1 MHSQNTLV
9 LIPKILTKGIFLSSV
24 LHPGRQTLFI
34 SQGYNYVLN
43 WPCLSSGGGYRAMI
57 GLLGYIKAMKKTEI
71 WDCIMYLAGVSGS
84 CWTIATYYSSVSQT
98 CPSRLE
104 RHFESKLN
112 IHWANLSNFFNQ
124 LICTPQHS
132 RVMLQGI
139 IQRAYQRGGDL
150 SFADIFG
157 TLIGS
162 TLLLPAITEPS
173 KQQLG
178 CNYLS
183 KQSQYLSDGLEP
195 MPIYSSVYHTEEEY
209 DSYQWFEFTPYEMGC
224 EDIEAW
230 IPTWAFGRRFE
241 QGTSKD
247 RLTEQSMDTMLG

>member
-1 MHSQNTLV
+1 
-9 LIPKILTKGIFLSSV
+9 
-24 LHPGRQTLFI
+24 
-34 SQGYNYVLN
+34 
-43 WPCLSSGGGYRAMI
+43 
-57 GLLGYIKAMKKTEI
+57 
-71 WDCIMYLAGVSGS
+71 
-84 CWTIATYYSSVSQT
+84 
-98 CPSRLE
+98 
-104 RHFESKLN
+104 
-112 IHWANLSNFFNQ
+112 
-124 LICTPQHS
+124 
-132 RVMLQGI
+132 MLQGI

-162 TLLLPAITEPS
+162 TLLLPAITESS

-241 QGTSKD
+241 QGTSKE